1 MSVSMGVVV
10 FGDIS
15 GAAVSRVQA
24 DRLRPGRVER
34 RAADDGA
41 DKRKRGNTR
50 GRMKRVN
57 LKLCGQHDA
66 VPRYCSYWRKR
77 IVAFFESYVLKL
89 WCRNGENGEG
99 RQSGPSVKR
108 L

>member
-1 MSVSMGVVV
+1 MSVSTGVVV
-10 FGDIS
+10 FGDVS
-15 GAAVSRVQA
+15 GAAVSRAQA

-41 DKRKRGNTR
+41 DKRKRGNSK

-57 LKLCGQHDA
+57 LKLCGQHGA

-77 IVAFFESYVLKL
+77 IEAFFESYVLKL
-89 WCRNGENGEG
+89 RCMNRQNGEG